1 MLWELI
7 QPLET
12 RINGV
17 KDFLTD
23 ICGELQTTVV
33 SITDP
38 FGPTQ
43 HDPTM
48 EMIVV
53 SAETFKGGN
62 KVNEGIGSFI

>member
-7 QPLET
+7 EPVET
-12 RINGV
+12 RMNGI
-17 KDFLTD
+17 KDFLAD
-23 ICGELQTTVV
+23 ICGELETTVV

-38 FGPTQ
+38 LGPTQ

-48 EMIVV
+48 ELIVV

-62 KVNEGIGSFI
+62 KVNEGICSFI

>member
-1 MLWELI
+1 MK
-7 QPLET
+7 
-12 RINGV
+12 GV

-23 ICGELQTTVV
+23 ICGELETTVV

-43 HDPTM
+43 QDPNM
-48 EMIVV
+48 ELIVV

-62 KVNEGIGSFI
+62 KVNEGISSLISLEYFLY